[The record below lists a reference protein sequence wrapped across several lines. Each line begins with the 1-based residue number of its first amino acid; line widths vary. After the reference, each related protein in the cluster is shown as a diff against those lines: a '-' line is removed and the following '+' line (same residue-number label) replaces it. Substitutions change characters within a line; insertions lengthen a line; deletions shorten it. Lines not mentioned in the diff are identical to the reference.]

1 MRITRKHGRD
11 VVEGGSARTRRYVAR
26 CIGGISAD
34 HTDVKEAKRKRESG
48 PTKAVMW
55 RRERVRADGLEHMR
69 HKIREARRGATRVE
83 IDGYG
88 GRGCTNGETG
98 NATDEERARDEQDGY
113 AGDEDD
119 EDDGRFDEMTEA
131 TREDE
136 LEIEEWEEA
145 MADDLEARSRWWP
158 ARDKF
163 GDG

>member
-1 MRITRKHGRD
+1 M
-11 VVEGGSARTRRYVAR
+11 
-26 CIGGISAD
+26 D
-34 HTDVKEAKRKRESG
+34 HTDVKEAKRKRENG
-48 PTKAVMW
+48 PTRAVMW

-69 HKIREARRGATRVE
+69 HKIREARRGATRAE
-83 IDGYG
+83 IGGYV
-88 GRGCTNGETG
+88 GRGRTNGEPANT
-98 NATDEERARDEQDGY
+98 TDAAGARDEQDGY

-119 EDDGRFDEMTEA
+119 EDDGRFDEMMEA
-131 TREDE
+131 TREAE